1 MKKKIKGSFLFI
13 IGYLLSPLSWWNDL
27 IINLPI
33 AYIFAFPFGLI
44 SERLFLPMM
53 IFGYW
58 MTNALGFFLI
68 HHSVKQFIDKEDK
81 KQNGLA
87 KNLLISFL
95 YTILVLLLAKFGVL
109 KFPLN
114 YFK

>member
-1 MKKKIKGSFLFI
+1 MSKKIKSGIIFI
-13 IGYLLSPLSWWNDL
+13 IGYLLSPLSWWNDI

-44 SERLFLPMM
+44 SEKIFLPMM

-58 MTNALGFFLI
+58 VTNVVGFILL
-68 HHSVKQFIDKEDK
+68 HHSTKKLIGKQDE
-81 KQNGLA
+81 KQNSLT
-87 KNLLISFL
+87 KNLLISIF
-95 YTILVLLLAKFGVL
+95 YTILVLLLAKVGIL
-109 KFPLN
+109 KFPSN